1 MFKNTYK
8 QYRTLIPM
16 GGKVSRGKPLCAS
29 SFYLE
34 AISRMQNR
42 QGEPKQS
49 WAILRTCRD
58 SDWRLEDLRWL
69 EFAGQNTRKEI
80 AMQITPKIFLSVHV
94 CFLLHYKLPE
104 TLWLKTL
111 CSYYLTASVGKKP
124 SNSLTRLPASW
135 CHQATI
141 QVSVC

>member
-1 MFKNTYK
+1 
-8 QYRTLIPM
+8 M
-16 GGKVSRGKPLCAS
+16 GRKVSRGRPICAS

-34 AISRMQNR
+34 AISRKQNR

-49 WAILRTCRD
+49 WAISLPCRD
-58 SDWRLEDLRWL
+58 SYWRLEDLRWL

-80 AMQITPKIFLSVHV
+80 AMQITPKIFLRVYV
-94 CFLLHYKLPE
+94 CFLLHNKLPQ

-111 CSYYLTASVGKKP
+111 CSYLTASVGKKP
-124 SNSLTRLPASW
+124 GNSLTRLPASW

-141 QVSVC
+141 QVSAEAVVSSESQLGRYLP